1 MLFSSKFL
9 VHINS
14 TLHLLHLFNYVV
26 YVVVFP
32 DPLVGLHFFVVVVI
46 NSSAHSWISQ
56 SAHGREPSGFDCCA
70 TPWEIYHN
78 LHIEM
83 ISFLLWDIK
92 YRSIFTWG
100 LLVCKQILFPCLAT
114 NDFLNRWLCGSSF
127 AFHVNFCRCLRF
139 SLFLVWLLVLLL
151 VHV

>member
-14 TLHLLHLFNYVV
+14 TLHLLHLFNYVM

-32 DPLVGLHFFVVVVI
+32 DTLVGLHFFVVVIIIVVHI
-46 NSSAHSWISQ
+46 VEYHNLHIKENHHVLICCSTSWV
-56 SAHGREPSGFDCCA
+56 
-70 TPWEIYHN
+70 IYHN

-83 ISFLLWDIK
+83 ISFLLSDIK
-92 YRSIFTWG
+92 YRSIFKWG
-100 LLVCKQILFPCLAT
+100 LLVCEQILFPCLAT
-114 NDFLNRWLCGSSF
+114 NNFVNRWLCGSSF
-127 AFHVNFCRCLRF
+127 AFNVNFCRCLRF
-139 SLFLVWLLVLLL
+139 SLFLLWLFVLLL